1 MLTFNKLWSDYKKG
15 IDDRLGYRPT
25 QSGPTIM
32 SPSPIE
38 VEEVKS
44 LRDIVNKM
52 SLENDQIKKMA
63 RDIRVTQMGSPNTDV
78 MVNLTSRL
86 NTVEK
91 KITEV
96 EEEFSKLMKNKPVV
110 ME

>member
-1 MLTFNKLWSDYKKG
+1 MR
-15 IDDRLGYRPT
+15 DRLPAQMQRAEQVQL
-25 QSGPTIM
+25 QSLLPG
-32 SPSPIE
+32 
-38 VEEVKS
+38 
-44 LRDIVNKM
+44 LFR
-52 SLENDQIKKMA
+52 QIKKMT
-63 RDIRVTQMGSPNTDV
+63 RDIRVSQMGSPNTEV